1 MIWHWVAVY
10 KHAHFLR
17 SVKIGRNHLLTQGV
31 LDRPD
36 AEIGLLV
43 CGMRSCIVA
52 TYAVLPANCANTKPI
67 GPTCVLP
74 RRTR

>member
-1 MIWHWVAVY
+1 MIWHWVAVC
-10 KHAHFLR
+10 KQAHFPR
-17 SVKIGRNHLLTQGV
+17 SVKIGRNLLTQGV

-43 CGMRSCIVA
+43 CGMRSGIVA
-52 TYAVLPANCANTKPI
+52 TCAVLPANCATTKPI